1 MNFAEAALVIQGSA
15 CVYSRKVEYL
25 YALVQQTLELVV
37 SKKYVCVWGEGV
49 CRVRERG
56 GGRGSEEREG
66 GRERGRERERGGR
79 KGGREEGREGGGGGL
94 IEMRASITG
103 NQSNYNHWNKSKT

>member
-37 SKKYVCVWGEGV
+37 SKKYVCVGRGGMQGEGK
-49 CRVRERG
+49 RR
-56 GGRGSEEREG
+56 GRGREEREG
-66 GRERGRERERGGR
+66 GRREREGERGGR
-79 KGGREEGREGGGGGL
+79 GGGREGEGD
-94 IEMRASITG
+94 
-103 NQSNYNHWNKSKT
+103 

>member
-37 SKKYVCVWGEGV
+37 SKKYVCVWGEG
-49 CRVRERG
+49 EG
-56 GGRGSEEREG
+56 EGGRR
-66 GRERGRERERGGR
+66 GRERGREREG
-79 KGGREEGREGGGGGL
+79 EGREGGRGEGGREGGGRGL

>member
-37 SKKYVCVWGEGV
+37 SKKYVCVGRGGMQGEGK
-49 CRVRERG
+49 RGREREG
-56 GGRGSEEREG
+56 GERWRKGGRKEGREREG
-66 GRERGRERERGGR
+66 GREGESWE
-79 KGGREEGREGGGGGL
+79 
-94 IEMRASITG
+94 
-103 NQSNYNHWNKSKT
+103 

>member
-37 SKKYVCVWGEGV
+37 SKKYVCVGRGGMQGEGK
-49 CRVRERG
+49 
-56 GGRGSEEREG
+56 
-66 GRERGRERERGGR
+66 RGREREGGERGREGEREGERGGR
-79 KGGREEGREGGGGGL
+79 EGGRGEGGGGGL

-103 NQSNYNHWNKSKT
+103 NQSNYNHWNKIKT

>member
-37 SKKYVCVWGEGV
+37 SKKYVCVGRGGMQGEGK
-49 CRVRERG
+49 RGREREGGERG
-56 GGRGSEEREG
+56 GREGGRKEGRGREG
-66 GRERGRERERGGR
+66 GREL
-79 KGGREEGREGGGGGL
+79 GL

-103 NQSNYNHWNKSKT
+103 NQSNYNHWSKSKT